1 MSRTPRT
8 PNDTKIIQNLIEDS
22 GVRDVQ
28 IFGDNNTF
36 RSDKSKLKFQQ
47 YQKEYKSTDT
57 RISGNL
63 FNFKFW

>member
-1 MSRTPRT
+1 MSRDSG
-8 PNDTKIIQNLIEDS
+8 NQNETKRIQNLIEDS